1 MTTKNPSTWE
11 QSQTGSLGEVSRA
24 MGTDGPGQESEM
36 SPDNAREIVKKL
48 RKKLIEGFTLE
59 EAAHLIHLI
68 KRSNAP
74 TRSVREPGDVGEE

>member
-1 MTTKNPSTWE
+1 MTEKKPGERE
-11 QSQTGSLGEVSRA
+11 QSQTGSLGEVSSS

-36 SPDNAREIVKKL
+36 SPHNAREIVKKL

-68 KRSNAP
+68 KRSNVP
-74 TRSVREPGDVGEE
+74 TRPVEEPGVVVEE